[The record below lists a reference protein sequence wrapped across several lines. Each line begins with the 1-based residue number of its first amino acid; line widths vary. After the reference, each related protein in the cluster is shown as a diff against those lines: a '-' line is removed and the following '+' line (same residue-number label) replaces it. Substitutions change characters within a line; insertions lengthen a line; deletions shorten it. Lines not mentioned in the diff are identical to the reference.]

1 MKLLL
6 AGASGLV
13 GGHLLRLALADARV
27 TQVIAPVRRALS
39 TTHPKL
45 LAPVVDYDALPEDAP
60 WWQADAV
67 VCALG
72 TTMKAAGSQ
81 AAFRK
86 VDHDYPLAVARCARA
101 HGTPTYVLNSASD
114 ANAQS
119 RFFYNR
125 VKGEL
130 EQALAGMGFTSLTSA
145 RPGLIG
151 GERRESR
158 PAERAAL
165 LALTALGPLL
175 PRRWRIC
182 PAQTIARAMLDAA
195 LQARA
200 GVHVL
205 PAETLTA

>member
-6 AGASGLV
+6 AGATGLV
-13 GGHLLRLALADARV
+13 GSHLLRLALADARI

-45 LAPVVDYDALPEDAP
+45 LAPVVDYDALPEDAL

-101 HGTPTYVLNSASD
+101 HGTPTYVLNSASG

-130 EQALAGMGFTSLTSA
+130 ELALAGVGFTSLTSA

-205 PAETLTA
+205 PAETLIA

>member
-6 AGASGLV
+6 AGATGLV
-13 GGHLLRLALADARV
+13 GSHLLRLALADARI

-101 HGTPTYVLNSASD
+101 HGTPTYVLNSASG

-130 EQALAGMGFTSLTSA
+130 ELALAGVGFTSLTSA

-205 PAETLTA
+205 PAETLIA

>member
-13 GGHLLRLALADARV
+13 GSHVLRLALADARI
-27 TQVIAPVRRALS
+27 TQVSAPGRRALAL
-39 TTHPKL
+39 THPKL
-45 LAPVVDYDALPEDAP
+45 LAPLVDYDALPEGAD

-81 AAFRK
+81 DAFRR

-101 HGTPTYVLNSASD
+101 QGTTTYVLNSATGAD
-114 ANAQS
+114 VQS

-130 EQALAGMGFTSLTSA
+130 EQALAGMGFTSLSFA

-158 PAERAAL
+158 PAERAAM
-165 LALTALGPLL
+165 LALTVLGPLL
-175 PRRWRIC
+175 PRRGRIC
-182 PAQTIARAMLDAA
+182 PAQSIAQAMLDAA
-195 LQARA
+195 VHARP

>member
-13 GGHLLRLALADARV
+13 GSHLLRLALADARI
-27 TQVIAPVRRALS
+27 TQVSAPVRRALPVS
-39 TTHPKL
+39 HPKL
-45 LAPVVDYDALPEDAP
+45 FAPVVDYDALPEDAG

-72 TTMKAAGSQ
+72 TTMKAAGCET
-81 AAFRK
+81 AFRR

-101 HGTPTYVLNSASD
+101 HGTATYVLNSATGAD
-114 ANAQS
+114 VQS
-119 RFFYNR
+119 HFFYNR

-130 EQALAGMGFTSLTSA
+130 EQALAGMGFTSLSFA

-158 PAERAAL
+158 PAEHAAM

-182 PAQTIARAMLDAA
+182 PAQAIAQAMLDAA
-195 LQARA
+195 VHARP
-200 GVHVL
+200 GLHIL

>member
-6 AGASGLV
+6 AGATGLV
-13 GGHLLRLALADARV
+13 GSHVLRLALADARI
-27 TQVIAPVRRALS
+27 TQVTAPVRRPLS
-39 TTHPKL
+39 TTHAKL
-45 LAPVVDYDALPEDAP
+45 LAPVVDYDALPEDAG

-72 TTMKAAGSQ
+72 TTMKAAGSE
-81 AAFRK
+81 AEFRK
-86 VDHDYPLAVARCARA
+86 VDHDYPLAVARHA
-101 HGTPTYVLNSASD
+101 HAQGTPTYVLNSATG

-130 EQALAGMGFTSLTSA
+130 ELALAQLGFASLTCA

-151 GERRESR
+151 GERR
-158 PAERAAL
+158 PAERAAIA
-165 LALTALGPLL
+165 ALTALGPVL

-182 PAQTIARAMLDAA
+182 PAQAIARAMLDAA
-195 LQARA
+195 LHARP

-205 PAETLTA
+205 PAEVLTA

>member
-6 AGASGLV
+6 AGATGLV
-13 GGHLLRLALADARV
+13 GSHVLRLALADARI
-27 TQVIAPVRRALS
+27 TQVTAPVRRPLS
-39 TTHPKL
+39 TAHAKL
-45 LAPVVDYDALPEDAP
+45 LAPVVDYDALPEDAG

-72 TTMKAAGSQ
+72 TTMKIAGSE

-86 VDHDYPLAVARCARA
+86 VDHDYPLAVARHAHAR
-101 HGTPTYVLNSASD
+101 GTPTYVLNSATGAD
-114 ANAQS
+114 AQS

-130 EQALAGMGFTSLTSA
+130 ELALAQRGFASLTFA

-151 GERRESR
+151 GERSERR
-158 PAERAAL
+158 PAERAAIA
-165 LALTALGPLL
+165 ALTALGPLL

-182 PAQTIARAMLDAA
+182 PAQTIARAMLNAA
-195 LQARA
+195 LLARP

-205 PAETLTA
+205 PAEALTA

>member
-6 AGASGLV
+6 AGATGLV
-13 GGHLLRLALADARV
+13 GSHLLRLALADARI
-27 TQVIAPVRRALS
+27 TQVIAPVRRPLS

-101 HGTPTYVLNSASD
+101 HGTPTYVLNSASGAD
-114 ANAQS
+114 AQS

-130 EQALAGMGFTSLTSA
+130 ELALAQRGFASLTYA

-182 PAQTIARAMLDAA
+182 PAQTIARAMLEAA

-205 PAETLTA
+205 PAETLIA

>member
-13 GGHLLRLALADARV
+13 GSHVLRLALADARI
-27 TQVIAPVRRALS
+27 TQVSAPVRRALAL
-39 TTHPKL
+39 THPKL
-45 LAPVVDYDALPEDAP
+45 LAPVVDYDALPEGAE

-67 VCALG
+67 VCVLG

-81 AAFRK
+81 DAFRR

-101 HGTPTYVLNSASD
+101 QGTPTYVLNSATGAD
-114 ANAQS
+114 VQS
-119 RFFYNR
+119 RIFYNR
-125 VKGEL
+125 VKGEV
-130 EQALAGMGFTSLTSA
+130 EKALAGMGFTSLSFA

-151 GERRESR
+151 GQRRESR

-165 LALTALGPLL
+165 LALTVMGPLL

-182 PAQTIARAMLDAA
+182 PAQSIAQAMLDAA
-195 LQARA
+195 VQARP
-200 GVHVL
+200 GVHIL

>member
-13 GGHLLRLALADARV
+13 GGHLLRLAMADARI
-27 TQVIAPVRRALS
+27 TQVIAPVRHALS

-45 LAPVVDYDALPEDAP
+45 RAPVVDYDALPEDAP

-101 HGTPTYVLNSASD
+101 HGTPTYVLNSASG

-205 PAETLTA
+205 PAETLIA